1 MDDVEGAS
9 IHGDTEGRG
18 MVTPDADEEE
28 FSWMLE
34 GEATIIRVKSRP
46 DPIRGC

>member
-28 FSWMLE
+28 FSGMVE
-34 GEATIIRVKSRP
+34 GEVTINKSKE
-46 DPIRGC
+46 